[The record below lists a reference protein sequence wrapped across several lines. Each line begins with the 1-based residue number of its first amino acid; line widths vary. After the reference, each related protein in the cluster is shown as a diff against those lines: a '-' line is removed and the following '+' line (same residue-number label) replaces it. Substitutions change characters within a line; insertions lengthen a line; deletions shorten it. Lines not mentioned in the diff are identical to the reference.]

1 MEINGVRV
9 IDLVFVTLTRPIEQK
24 SMTLTPLILEQK
36 SMTLTP
42 LIHLDDGDRKL

>member
-24 SMTLTPLILEQK
+24 SMTLTPLI
-36 SMTLTP
+36 
-42 LIHLDDGDRKL
+42 HLDDGDRKL